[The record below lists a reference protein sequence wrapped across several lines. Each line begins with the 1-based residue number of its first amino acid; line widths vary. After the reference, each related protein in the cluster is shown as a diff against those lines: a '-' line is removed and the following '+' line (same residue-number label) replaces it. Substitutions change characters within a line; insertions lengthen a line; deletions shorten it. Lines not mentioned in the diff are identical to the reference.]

1 MLESCTPD
9 SPWIQH
15 FKQFGQLETLNRE
28 VTGRLVAR
36 ILVYEGG
43 RIEIVF
49 RYQEQFANA
58 MIFASEETARQP
70 LREAV

>member
-1 MLESCTPD
+1 MLESSTPD

-28 VTGRLVAR
+28 VLVRLVER

-43 RIEIVF
+43 RMEIVF